1 MWLFHLHSAV
11 KIRAFYPVFP
21 SSESTTTVFCWLFHW
36 NFREKASTYFL
47 WHRQTK
53 QPYAMT
59 EPSKK
64 ALLPTWWKHPSSAH
78 YAALNRPPQPAW
90 GLPTPFPEP
99 KTQRLPHGGRQAL
112 SSPPRRGH
120 SPCGLPKGNVRG
132 EGRCGIPVGAGRR
145 GLGLE
150 QMGFNVLQC

>member
-1 MWLFHLHSAV
+1 MVVSSPQRGEDTGFLSGFPIIGIHSYGILLV
-11 KIRAFYPVFP
+11 IPL
-21 SSESTTTVFCWLFHW
+21 ELQ
-36 NFREKASTYFL
+36 EKSINYFL

-53 QPYAMT
+53 QPYAMA

-64 ALLPTWWKHPSSAH
+64 ALLPTWWKRISSAH
-78 YAALNRPPQPAW
+78 YAVLNSPPQPAW

-120 SPCGLPKGNVRG
+120 SPCGLPKGHVRG
-132 EGRCGIPVGAGRR
+132 AGRCGIPVGAGRR

-150 QMGFNVLQC
+150 QMSFNVLQC